1 MKRIERNDAMRGAT
15 IVLGMLV
22 SSFLSGCADQPGPH
36 TYLSWNVQEPA
47 PQHWPAPTY
56 VTVVVRPHDTV
67 QSVAAR
73 YDVSESSVRHL
84 NAIGP
89 GDSVH
94 AGDVLRIPPRSERT
108 RAAVVREADSQ
119 RIYAQPHD
127 TDYVNEHVTTQPL
140 KPVNA
145 ARNDPPPHAAPA
157 PHDEDVAEVPSG
169 AMHFAWPVEGRVIS
183 PYGSTSNGERND
195 GINISAAEGAPV
207 RAAADG
213 TVTYV
218 GNEFHAYGNI
228 VIIKHT
234 GGYITVYAHEQS
246 IGVAKGQQVS
256 RSQVI
261 GTAGRTGGVEQ
272 PEVHFEVRYQT
283 RPVNPGP
290 LLSQTVARASS

>member
-1 MKRIERNDAMRGAT
+1 MKRIERIDAVRGAM
-15 IVLGMLV
+15 IALGVLV
-22 SSFLSGCADQPGPH
+22 SSFLSGCASEPGPH

-67 QSVAAR
+67 QSVATR
-73 YDVSESSVRHL
+73 YDVPESSVRHL
-84 NAIGP
+84 NSIGP
-89 GDSVH
+89 SDSIH

-108 RAAVVREADSQ
+108 REAVVHEVDSQ

-127 TDYVNEHVTTQPL
+127 TDYVNERVTTQPL
-140 KPVNA
+140 KPVTV
-145 ARNDPPPHAAPA
+145 ARNDASPRVAPIA
-157 PHDEDVAEVPSG
+157 HDEDVAETSSS
-169 AMHFAWPVEGRVIS
+169 AMHFAWPVEGHVLS

-195 GINISAAEGAPV
+195 GINISANEGAPV

-234 GGYITVYAHEQS
+234 GGYITVYAHERS

-256 RSQVI
+256 RGQVI

-290 LLSQTVARASS
+290 LLSQTIARASS